1 MWMILI
7 PAVFVA
13 LFLAAFAAVAFFNP
27 TRVVEEEV
35 DARDAS
41 NNNLVKVKVSKTKVS
56 ALGTTMEMGG
66 LILLPLF
73 AVCIFVLVVDSDHL
87 VQTRLGL
94 WNMLGVG
101 NPDGVHAV
109 LDAPDELNVTSA
121 SNQVT
126 FTIPK
131 GVDPLWIIV
140 TVKREMDVDSLLVP
154 LDANDDGKVTF
165 THAKIKEAESIKVMY
180 GTAIGP
186 SAEAEWKKPE
196 TTESAKAVKKSKT
209 T

>member
-1 MWMILI
+1 MWMILV
-7 PAVFVA
+7 PAVFAV
-13 LFLAAFAAVAFFNP
+13 LFLLAFAAVAFFNP
-27 TRVVEEEV
+27 TQVVEEEI
-35 DARDAS
+35 DARDTGG
-41 NNNLVKVKVSKTKVS
+41 NLVKVKVSKTKVS
-56 ALGTTMEMGG
+56 GLGTAMEIGG
-66 LILLPLF
+66 LILLPLL

-87 VQTRLGL
+87 VQTRMGL
-94 WNMLGVG
+94 WSMCGVG
-101 NPDGVHAV
+101 NPDGAHAV
-109 LDAPDELNVTSA
+109 LDAPDELTVTSG

-165 THAKIKEAESIKVMY
+165 THAKIKESDSVKVMY

-186 SAEAEWKKPE
+186 SAEAEWKKPNDASS
-196 TTESAKAVKKSKT
+196 TTAPSINSP
-209 T
+209 

>member
-1 MWMILI
+1 
-7 PAVFVA
+7 
-13 LFLAAFAAVAFFNP
+13 
-27 TRVVEEEV
+27 
-35 DARDAS
+35 
-41 NNNLVKVKVSKTKVS
+41 VKVSKTKVS
-56 ALGTTMEMGG
+56 GLGTAMEIGG
-66 LILLPLF
+66 LILLPLL

-87 VQTRLGL
+87 VQTRMGL
-94 WNMLGVG
+94 WSMCGVG
-101 NPDGVHAV
+101 NPDGAHAV
-109 LDAPDELNVTSA
+109 LDAPDELTVTSG

-165 THAKIKEAESIKVMY
+165 THAKIKESDSVKVMY

-186 SAEAEWKKPE
+186 SAEAEWKKPNDASS
-196 TTESAKAVKKSKT
+196 TTAPSINSP
-209 T
+209 